1 MFLLLILIFNFS
13 LMKKIA
19 AILTIASLA
28 LLASCGK
35 DVKVEETRN
44 GGAAI
49 TTDDTKVNVASG
61 TQAVITTDDS
71 TDSVVVDTANSGAVM
86 VDTTD
91 TTTVTA
97 Q

>member
-13 LMKKIA
+13 LMKKVA

-35 DVKVEETRN
+35 DVTVDQNKDGSATV
-44 GGAAI
+44 
-49 TTDDTKVNVASG
+49 TTDSAEVNVASG
-61 TQAVITTDDS
+61 SQAVVTTDDS

-91 TTTVTA
+91 NTVTA